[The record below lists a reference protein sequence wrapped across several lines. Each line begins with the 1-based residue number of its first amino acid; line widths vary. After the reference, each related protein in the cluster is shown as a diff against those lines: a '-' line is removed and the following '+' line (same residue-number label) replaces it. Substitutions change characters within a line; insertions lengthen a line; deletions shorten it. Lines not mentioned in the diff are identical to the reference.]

1 MSGLLHNGSALRE
14 GLGSA
19 NLYSSEA
26 KDVRMLIPVILAG
39 GSGTRLWPM
48 SRASYPKQFLS
59 ITGTRSMLMETL
71 ARFEPLAPAA
81 PIVLCQEAH
90 RFVVAEQLRE
100 SGWSADILLEPAMRN
115 TAPAIAL
122 AALQAM
128 SRDADAVMLVLPAD
142 HAIANPDALI
152 RAMAPA
158 QAAAGQG
165 KLVTF
170 GVVPTRAETGYGY
183 IEKSIETDTRSGLGA
198 SEPLG
203 NQTLCNG
210 ILGNDR
216 AVAVERFVE
225 KPDVETAQAYL
236 ASGRHLWNS
245 GMFVM
250 RADRYLQALEKHR
263 PTMLAAVARAWE
275 ERQAD
280 LDFLRVGVDA
290 FSACE
295 AESIDYA
302 VMENTT
308 DASVVALDAGWSDVG
323 SWQSLWE
330 ISAKDDNDNAL
341 RGDVIVDDVSG
352 SLIHSEGRL
361 VAAVGVRDLVVIET
375 PDAVMVAHRDAAQ
388 AVKHIAETLRRQDRP
403 EWDQH
408 RRVHRPWGSYDGVH
422 RAERYQVKRIS
433 VIPGGRLSLQKHFHR
448 AEHWVV
454 VRGTARVTRG
464 DETFLLEE
472 NQSTYI
478 PLGIVHRL
486 ENPGK
491 IELELIEVQ
500 SGSYLGE
507 DDIERFDDVYRRD

>member
-1 MSGLLHNGSALRE
+1 
-14 GLGSA
+14 
-19 NLYSSEA
+19 
-26 KDVRMLIPVILAG
+26 MLIPVVLAG

-48 SRASYPKQFLS
+48 SRASYPKQFLP
-59 ITGTRSMLMETL
+59 ITGTRSMLVETL
-71 ARFEPLAPAA
+71 ARFEPLAPGA
-81 PIVLCQEAH
+81 PIVVCQEAH

-100 SGWSADILLEPAMRN
+100 AGWSADILLEPAMRN

-128 SRDADAVMLVLPAD
+128 SRDPNSVMLVLPAD
-142 HAIANPDALI
+142 HAIANPEALI
-152 RAMAPA
+152 RAMTPA
-158 QAAAGQG
+158 QAAAEQG

-170 GVVPTRAETGYGY
+170 GVKPTRAETGYGY
-183 IEKSIETDTRSGLGA
+183 IEKRTDTDTGSAPGT
-198 SEPLG
+198 SES
-203 NQTLCNG
+203 
-210 ILGNDR
+210 LGNDSAER
-216 AVAVERFVE
+216 AVPVERFVE
-225 KPDVETAQAYL
+225 KPDAETAQRYL
-236 ASGRHLWNS
+236 DGGRHLWNS

-250 RADRYLQALEKHR
+250 RADRYLRALEQHR
-263 PTMLAAVARAWE
+263 PAMLAAVTRAWE
-275 ERQAD
+275 GRQAD
-280 LDFLRVGVDA
+280 LDFLRVGVEA

-295 AESIDYA
+295 AESIDCA
-302 VMENTT
+302 VMENTA

-341 RGDVIVDDVSG
+341 RGDVIVDDVYG
-352 SLIHSEGRL
+352 SLIHSESRL
-361 VAAVGVRDLVVIET
+361 VAAVGVRDLMVIET

-388 AVKHIAETLRRQDRP
+388 AVKRIAETLRHQNRP
-403 EWDQH
+403 EWDHH

-433 VIPGGRLSLQKHFHR
+433 VNSGGRLSLQKHFHR
-448 AEHWVV
+448 AEHWIV
-454 VRGTARVTRG
+454 VRGTARVTCG

-478 PLGIVHRL
+478 PLGVVHRL

-507 DDIERFDDVYRRD
+507 DDIERFDDVYRRE

>member
-1 MSGLLHNGSALRE
+1 
-14 GLGSA
+14 
-19 NLYSSEA
+19 
-26 KDVRMLIPVILAG
+26 MLIPVVLAG

-59 ITGTRSMLMETL
+59 INGTHSMLVETL
-71 ARFEPLAPAA
+71 ARFEPLAPAE
-81 PIVLCQEAH
+81 PIVVCQEAH
-90 RFVVAEQLRE
+90 RFLVAEQLRE
-100 SGWSADILLEPAMRN
+100 TDWSADILLEPAMRN

-128 SRDADAVMLVLPAD
+128 SRDANAVMLVLPAD
-142 HAIANPDALI
+142 HAITNPDALI

-158 QAAAGQG
+158 QAAAEQG

-170 GVVPTRAETGYGY
+170 GVTPTRAETGYGY
-183 IEKSIETDTRSGLGA
+183 IEKSLETDI
-198 SEPLG
+198 G
-203 NQTLCNG
+203 NGREANESA
-210 ILGNDR
+210 GNDD
-216 AVAVERFVE
+216 AVPILRFVE
-225 KPDVETAQAYL
+225 KPDAITAQTYFD
-236 ASGRHLWNS
+236 SGHYLWNS

-250 RADRYLQALEKHR
+250 RADRYLQALKQYR
-263 PTMLAAVARAWE
+263 PAMLASVTRAWE
-275 ERQAD
+275 GRQAD
-280 LDFLRVGVDA
+280 LDFLRVDVEA

-295 AESIDYA
+295 AESIDCA
-302 VMENTT
+302 VMENTA
-308 DASVVALDAGWSDVG
+308 DASVVALNAGWSDVG

-330 ISAKDDNDNAL
+330 ISAKDDKDNAL
-341 RGDVIVDDVSG
+341 RGDVVVDDVSG
-352 SLIHSEGRL
+352 SLIHSESRL
-361 VAAVGVRDLVVIET
+361 VAAVGVRDLMVIET

-388 AVKHIAETLRRQDRP
+388 AVKRIAETLRHQNRP

-433 VIPGGRLSLQKHFHR
+433 VNPGGRLSLQKHFHR
-448 AEHWVV
+448 AEHWIV

-478 PLGIVHRL
+478 PLGVVHRL

-507 DDIERFDDVYRRD
+507 DDIERFDDVYRRE